1 MDETGQQMEL
11 RHYREREAL
20 EERERADER
29 EAMVREREANA
40 AAETLRNQQA
50 LQNRID
56 AAAKDPARLLDEIF
70 KSGID
75 LQIDDNDAIIA
86 TPPGELGVIFRR
98 ALEQIRPTAVRLL
111 RQRQVGEIL

>member
-1 MDETGQQMEL
+1 MESSREMEM
-11 RHYREREAL
+11 RHRREREELEA
-20 EERERADER
+20 EERAAAR

-50 LQNRID
+50 VQDRVD
-56 AAAKDPARLLDEIF
+56 AAAADPARLLDEIF

-86 TPPGELGVIFRR
+86 TPPGGLGLIFRR
-98 ALEQIRPTAVRLL
+98 ALEQVRPTVVTLL